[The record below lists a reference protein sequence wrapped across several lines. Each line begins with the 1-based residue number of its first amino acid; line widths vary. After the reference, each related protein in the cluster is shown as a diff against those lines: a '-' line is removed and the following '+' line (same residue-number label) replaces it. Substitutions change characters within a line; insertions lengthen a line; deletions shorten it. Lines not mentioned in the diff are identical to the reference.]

1 MDRVPPSV
9 GIARYIAV
17 EQARGDERVADAEAA
32 TQAVEG
38 YIEEHAV
45 EDGLLAEAMHDD
57 KISKALVTAR
67 LRTAKR
73 ESVPDADEIQALQ
86 HVLALYEAESVA
98 KKAAKEAQALL
109 DAATLKRYGS
119 RSEERRGGKECVS
132 TCRSRWSPTH

>member
-1 MDRVPPSV
+1 MNEGWVAAAKPRPAIEDKDRKLSETPDLEIGTGRNKTKYKMDLVPPAV
-9 GIARYIAV
+9 VIARYFADD
-17 EQARGDERVADAEAA
+17 QARVDELDADAEAA
-32 TQAVEG
+32 TQSVEG

-86 HVLALYEAESVA
+86 HVL
-98 KKAAKEAQALL
+98 
-109 DAATLKRYGS
+109 
-119 RSEERRGGKECVS
+119 RSEEQ
-132 TCRSRWSPTH
+132 